1 MKAFKLVYNIKMI
14 FESNINFKIN
24 KSKRFKRMRLVV
36 NRDMSVVANAPYGLP
51 NVLIYNFLKAKTPW
65 VIKSLNYFKKFQNL
79 PVVKTSRKDYLENKL
94 TALSLAKNKV
104 LYWNQFYKFNVGRV
118 GIKNQKTRWGSCSR
132 KGNLNFNY
140 KIVHLSEK
148 LVDYLVV
155 HELCHLKEF
164 NHSKNFWQLV
174 GQTIPNYKILRTEL
188 KKYQ

>member
-1 MKAFKLVYNIKMI
+1 MI

-36 NRDMSVVANAPYGLP
+36 RRDMSVVANAPYGLP
-51 NVLIYNFLKAKTPW
+51 NIIIYNFLKSKTPW

-94 TALSLAKNKV
+94 KALSLAKNKV
-104 LYWNQFYKFNVGRV
+104 LYWNQFYKFSVGRV

-148 LVDYLVV
+148 LLDYLVV